1 MDGVMD
7 VLILYHRF
15 AITMIMGHAQAGDD
29 QGSWFLVQME
39 HAV

>member
-7 VLILYHRF
+7 VLILCHRF
-15 AITMIMGHAQAGDD
+15 AITMIMGHAKAEDG
-29 QGSWFLVQME
+29 QGSWFPVQLE